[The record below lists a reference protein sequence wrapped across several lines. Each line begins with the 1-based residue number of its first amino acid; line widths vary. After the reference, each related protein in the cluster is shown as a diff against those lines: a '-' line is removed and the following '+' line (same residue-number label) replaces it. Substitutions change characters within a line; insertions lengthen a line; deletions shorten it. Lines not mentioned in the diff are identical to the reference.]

1 VSRLGGHIST
11 MATPGSSC
19 FEIEGK
25 CLPQLLTAH
34 AAVGRAGGHIE
45 AKNATTIVGHYQKH
59 VRTWQQMPSRISG
72 TGTDSSV
79 GTVA

>member
-1 VSRLGGHIST
+1 MPPAVAYRPRGGR
-11 MATPGSSC
+11 
-19 FEIEGK
+19 
-25 CLPQLLTAH
+25 
-34 AAVGRAGGHIE
+34 VGGGHIE